1 MSSIYG
7 NRFVEHRA
15 LVEERNA
22 QACHRMN
29 EPIDRYEAVIHMMSR
44 GVMNFQF
51 WNFIFRGFQTGWFVY
66 CLKGQRA
73 LCCSRGERCAVAVDL
88 KISDYKHKLWLVLW
102 RETEKT
108 YWLVFKKRLRDIRIC
123 ASFIKRIQNKRAAER
138 QSNKS
143 FENVAKLKH
152 LATKLTDRNLNY
164 EESERKFKSG

>member
-1 MSSIYG
+1 
-7 NRFVEHRA
+7 
-15 LVEERNA
+15 
-22 QACHRMN
+22 
-29 EPIDRYEAVIHMMSR
+29 
-44 GVMNFQF
+44 
-51 WNFIFRGFQTGWFVY
+51 
-66 CLKGQRA
+66 
-73 LCCSRGERCAVAVDL
+73 
-88 KISDYKHKLWLVLW
+88 VLW